1 METVEAAPNEEG
13 IVVDNGADNG
23 VEHLL
28 AVVAA
33 EAEVAEDEAVE
44 AEVALRISRV
54 TTMTTTTE
62 AADVEEA
69 DAEEEAEATLDLK

>member
-1 METVEAAPNEEG
+1 METVEALPNEAG

-28 AVVAA
+28 AVAA
-33 EAEVAEDEAVE
+33 EEAEVGEAEAVE
-44 AEVALRISRV
+44 AEVALRTSRIRSI
-54 TTMTTTTE
+54 TTTE